1 LTRPFDALEVS
12 MPTTEKSLRPVE
24 SNTRVTIAFPF
35 GSIRMGSATDAG
47 LLSELAEVVADL
59 TELLDKTRDD
69 DGFAD
74 LAVRAR
80 ELAERT

>member
-1 LTRPFDALEVS
+1 V
-12 MPTTEKSLRPVE
+12 PTTEKSAHPVE

-35 GSIRMGSATDAG
+35 GSIRMGSAADAD

-59 TELLDKTRDD
+59 TDLLGKTRDD
-69 DGFAD
+69 DASAD